1 MIESEAFMKK
11 ERTEKRIDV
20 GVRIKQWA
28 LLFWAFARGEVINPN
43 LNLQKRMQNV
53 ILYVL
58 ANKIFFKKELT
69 VGDVIDSEAYGRACS
84 YGYLKWIPELGE
96 LKVTED
102 GLNFIGMEIN
112 DVSKRDLADI
122 FHRMPEEEPVIA

>member
-20 GVRIKQWA
+20 GVRIKQWP
-28 LLFWAFARGEVINPN
+28 LLFWAFARGEVIDPS
-43 LNLQKRMQNV
+43 LSLEKRIQNV
-53 ILYVL
+53 IFYVL

-69 VGDVIDSEAYGRACS
+69 VGDVVDSEAYGRACS
-84 YGYLKWIPELGE
+84 YGYLKLVPELAE

-102 GLNFIGMEIN
+102 GLNFIGIEIS
-112 DVSKRDLADI
+112 DVSNQDLADI
-122 FHRMPEEEPVIA
+122 FHRMPKEEPVTA